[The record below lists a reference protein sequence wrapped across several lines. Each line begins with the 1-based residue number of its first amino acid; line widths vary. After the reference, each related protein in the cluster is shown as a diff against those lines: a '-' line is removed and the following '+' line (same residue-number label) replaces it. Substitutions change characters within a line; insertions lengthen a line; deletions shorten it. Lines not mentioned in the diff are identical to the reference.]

1 MNKINKQS
9 NKKIYVYI
17 DVPVSRYQIDQ
28 IFPNKFKFFKDLI
41 FINTSDL
48 NFKSEQLKK
57 FYKNI
62 PRNQIPKN
70 IKYFKSY
77 IKLKSY
83 FKKIKNSDIFI
94 IYSYLFSLE
103 NSKINF
109 SILFNEIKCKKIFIK
124 QHSWIFPNFKKDLFL
139 NSLKVLKYLFN
150 RIFFLS
156 RTYNIKSDYT
166 LSFGEKIKK
175 KNKFLSKNLDYP
187 SYWIKFYKILP
198 AKKIII
204 YVDETL
210 NYSGD
215 QFLKKKKLQRKINNS
230 QRYLDKLNMFFVQ
243 VEKKYK
249 CRIIICCKKKFEYNK
264 NYFAGRKIVYG
275 KTLEYITKSKLVI
288 GHKSD
293 ALFQAIYSKSPV
305 ILLKSKEF
313 NLKRNLEIN
322 SKSINLFNKKSNFL
336 EDYLNKNVEL
346 DTSIDKKFYK
356 NILNNYFIS
365 KNQINQNFH
374 EKLTTDLKKF
384 LF

>member
-1 MNKINKQS
+1 
-9 NKKIYVYI
+9 
-17 DVPVSRYQIDQ
+17 VPVSRYQIDK
-28 IFPNKFKFFKDLI
+28 IFPNNFRFFKDLI
-41 FINTSDL
+41 FLNTSDL
-48 NFKSEQLKK
+48 NFKSKQLKN

-62 PRNQIPKN
+62 SIDQIPKN
-70 IKYFKSY
+70 IKFFRSY
-77 IKLKSY
+77 TKLKFY
-83 FKKIKNSDIFI
+83 IENIKSSDIFI
-94 IYSYLFSLE
+94 IYSYLFSLK

-109 SILFNEIKCKKIFIK
+109 SQLFNKIKCKKILIK
-124 QHSWIFPNFKKDLFL
+124 QHSWIFPNFKKEFFL
-139 NSLKVLKYLFN
+139 NSLRLLKYLFN
-150 RIFFLS
+150 HKIFLI
-156 RTYNIKSDYT
+156 RTNNIKFDYS
-166 LSFGEKIKK
+166 LSFGEISKK
-175 KNKFLSKNLDYP
+175 KNKFLSKNIDYP
-187 SYWIKFYKILP
+187 SFWIKFYPKLP
-198 AKKIII
+198 AKKIIT

-210 NYSGD
+210 DYSGD
-215 QFLKKKKLQRKINNS
+215 QFLINKKLKKKINNIEK
-230 QRYLDKLNMFFVQ
+230 YLEKLNTFFEL

-249 CRIIICCKKKFEYNK
+249 CKIIICCKKKFKYNK

-322 SKSINLFNKKSNFL
+322 SKSINLFNKKSSFI

-346 DTSIDKKFYK
+346 DTSIDKKFYS

-365 KNQINQNFH
+365 KNQIKQNFH